1 MKKFMLL
8 VSLLAVMSFGFST
21 NVVPV
26 DDAVRVSKNFLSER
40 IGSMEAQNFSITL
53 VETEYATDGTPV
65 YYRFQIGN
73 KGFIIISATDQ
84 VSPVLAYSLESN
96 FTNGPAASY
105 ICSRYKSELSEV
117 VAMPSTK
124 EPNSDWA
131 YYLSDN
137 FQLRPSKGA
146 PCVEPLVTTTWTQN
160 PYYNSECP
168 YNPRTK
174 YENDDKRSPVGCVAL
189 TMANIMFYYRY
200 PASGYGGLLYI
211 PVEYDDNTSEVLYT
225 YPPQQA
231 NFAQATYNYD
241 AIPNDL
247 GKFESYNY
255 ELARLLY
262 HCGVATKMG
271 YGHDGSG
278 TQSEYALNALQSHF
292 YYAQMAQFQNLTDV
306 VTDTSA
312 TASATTRPIWEGRL
326 VNELDNHRPVFY
338 SGRSAAAGG
347 HAWIVDGYTTINDV
361 HYFHVNWG
369 WAGSDNGFYRLRNM
383 NTSGYGNFNYQFKE
397 AMMLRLMPNDTN
409 AIAKPTSGSARIT
422 AAHGTISD
430 GAGNVK
436 YAPNTNRSWVFAC
449 PNARTYKFEFSK
461 LKLKQGDK
469 VTIYNGGTTSSSIKQ
484 DYTGEYKMAACN
496 DYSAQSGST
505 AGDFTGLN
513 LPGSVTVT
521 ADSVLVVFTSNSD
534 DETSYG
540 FVLDY
545 EVTNFNINSCSL
557 IVPFNNVYSGFITDK
572 KNNEESD
579 DNYRAST
586 VCQYRLNGLKY
597 NTGYDIAFPKF
608 DLKAGDYVEFYDLN
622 SNLPESPDGR
632 DYIVRYDMNNL
643 PAGIITIPATDV
655 LVRFVADNWQ
665 QGTGFKMNFYGR
677 VGVPSHSNFEDA
689 TIFPNPATDNLFVKL
704 TADAQDVVATVVD
717 LTGKVVYADKFNHA
731 GGEQQYTLPVNT
743 LANGI
748 YFLNLQGNDGGKVTY
763 KFIVK

>member
-8 VSLLAVMSFGFST
+8 VSLLAVMSLGFST

-53 VETEYATDGTPV
+53 VETEYTTDGTPV

-84 VSPVLAYSLESN
+84 VAPVLAYSLESN
-96 FTNGPAASY
+96 FTKGPAASY
-105 ICSRYKSELSEV
+105 LCSRYKSEISEV

-124 EPNSDWA
+124 SNSEWA

-160 PYYNSECP
+160 PYYNAECP

-174 YENDDKRSPVGCVAL
+174 YENDDKRAPVGCVAL

-200 PASGYGGLLYI
+200 PSSGYGGMLYI
-211 PVEYDDNTSEVLYT
+211 PVEYDDNTGDVLYT

-231 NFAQATYNYD
+231 NFAQASYNYD
-241 AIPNDL
+241 AIPNRL
-247 GKFESYNY
+247 ESYNH
-255 ELARLLY
+255 ELAHLLY

-278 TQSEYALNALQSHF
+278 TQSEYALNALQSNF
-292 YYAQMAQFQNLTDV
+292 YYAQMAQYQNLTDV
-306 VTDTSA
+306 VTDT
-312 TASATTRPIWEGRL
+312 TASAAATTLPIWEERL
-326 VNELDNHRPVFY
+326 ISELDNHRPVFY

-347 HAWIVDGYTTINDV
+347 HAWIVDGYTTIDST
-361 HYFHVNWG
+361 HFFHVNWG

-397 AMMLRLMPNDTN
+397 AMMLRLFPNDTN
-409 AIAKPTSGSARIT
+409 AIAKPTSGSTRVT

-449 PNARTYKFEFSK
+449 PDARVYQFQFSK
-461 LKLKQGDK
+461 LKLKNGDK
-469 VTIYNGGTTSSSIKQ
+469 VTIYNGGTTASGIKQ
-484 DYTGEYKMAACN
+484 EYTGEYKMAACS

-505 AGDFTGLN
+505 AGDFVGQN
-513 LPGSVTVT
+513 LPGSITVT
-521 ADSVLVVFTSNSD
+521 SDSVLVVFTSNSD

-545 EVTNFNINSCSL
+545 EVTTYYTNTCAL
-557 IVPFNNVYSGFITDK
+557 IVPFTDVYSGFITDK
-572 KNNEESD
+572 KNNAESD

-586 VCQYRLNGLKY
+586 VCQYRLNGLKF
-597 NTGYDIAFPKF
+597 NTGYDVAFPKF

-632 DYIVRYDMNNL
+632 DFIMRFDMNNV
-643 PAGIITIPATDV
+643 PAGVITIPATDV
-655 LVRFVADNWQ
+655 LVRFVSDNWK

-677 VGVPSHSNFEDA
+677 LGVPSHPNFEDA
-689 TIFPNPATDNLFVKL
+689 TIFPNPATENLFVKL
-704 TADAQDVVATVVD
+704 TADAQDVLATVVD
-717 LTGKVVYADKFNHA
+717 LTGKVVYTDKFNHA

-748 YFLNLQGNDGGKVTY
+748 YFLNLQGKDGGKVTY